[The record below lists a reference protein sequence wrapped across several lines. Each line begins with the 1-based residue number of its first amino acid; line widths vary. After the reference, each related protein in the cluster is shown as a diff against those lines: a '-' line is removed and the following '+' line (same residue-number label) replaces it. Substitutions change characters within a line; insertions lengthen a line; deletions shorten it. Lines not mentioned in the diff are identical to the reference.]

1 VNVSLSIPSAVAAVL
16 LIIPHKRMWE
26 PNNRHSMQNHGT
38 NVLASKRFSEIMG
51 CMLTSDSSSN
61 SFHAFMIPKLL
72 RVRHVVC
79 VGTISIKMPIRYF
92 LFSNIVNLLLFCV
105 HYGFRTKKNHSESF
119 TELCL
124 ITKK

>member
-1 VNVSLSIPSAVAAVL
+1 VNVSLSIPSAVAALL

-61 SFHAFMIPKLL
+61 SFHAFMILPH
-72 RVRHVVC
+72 RHQLK
-79 VGTISIKMPIRYF
+79 GINTT
-92 LFSNIVNLLLFCV
+92 NLQKSDIDNNS
-105 HYGFRTKKNHSESF
+105 TP
-119 TELCL
+119 
-124 ITKK
+124 